1 MPVVGEVTEGN
12 LKMVQVC
19 EDLRDSLSAYNLGSA
34 PSSEDEVL
42 MEVELERGYEGP
54 GEVVVTHPQE
64 LAAWYIQASGHTSP
78 ECDQCVH
85 ANGSNRARLFFLF
98 CVVSGALQG
107 GACCSCVL
115 KHNAAG
121 CSFSTAKTWRPAT
134 PPPPQPPKAGK
145 RAGTHAHTA
154 QLAREAAAMAA
165 KNHVV
170 VD

>member
-12 LKMVQVC
+12 LKMVQVR
-19 EDLRDSLSAYNLGSA
+19 EDLRDSLAYDLGSA

-64 LAAWYIQASGHTSP
+64 LAAWYIQASGRTTSP

-85 ANGSNRARLFFLF
+85 ANGSNRAHPFFLF

-107 GACCSCVL
+107 GACGSCVL

-121 CSFSTAKTWRPAT
+121 CSFSTTKTWRPAT

-145 RAGTHAHTA
+145 RAGTRAHAA
-154 QLAREAAAMAA
+154 QLARQAAATAA